1 MRTLKLLGIRQ
12 RTQAN
17 KGRPEMKSQKKID
30 KIITNYR
37 QSIYARGYIEGVR
50 YAREQVVE
58 FLESHQ
64 AYGDILT
71 VDEII
76 KELNYWKV
84 LDTEQLRGLS
94 DGQVAS
100 IYSMGQ
106 SEDLC
111 QDCFGADLCIVCER
125 VVRG

>member
-1 MRTLKLLGIRQ
+1 
-12 RTQAN
+12 
-17 KGRPEMKSQKKID
+17 MKSQKKID

-64 AYGDILT
+64 AHGDILT
-71 VDEII
+71 LDEVI

-94 DGQVAS
+94 DGEVAS
-100 IYSMGQ
+100 IYSMDK

-125 VVRG
+125 AVRG